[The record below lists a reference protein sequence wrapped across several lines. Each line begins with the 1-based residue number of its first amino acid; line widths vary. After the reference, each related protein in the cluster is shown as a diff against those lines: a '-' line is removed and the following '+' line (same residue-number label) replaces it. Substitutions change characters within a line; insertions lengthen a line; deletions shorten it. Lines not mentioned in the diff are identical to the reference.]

1 MNYFS
6 AILLLLV
13 IAGAI
18 GWIISSSSIVRA
30 VCFRNVVSYF
40 SSTRGYL
47 FIFAFVTLSGFYAY
61 RDEFFANNLA
71 NLDQLSLWFPILLL
85 FIVPVL
91 LLLVLL
97 LVLLLILLL
106 W

>member
-40 SSTRGYL
+40 SSTRGYPVSYTHL
-47 FIFAFVTLSGFYAY
+47 TLAT
-61 RDEFFANNLA
+61 
-71 NLDQLSLWFPILLL
+71 ILL
-85 FIVPVL
+85 V
-91 LLLVLL
+91 
-97 LVLLLILLL
+97 
-106 W
+106 